1 MPTYTQSSIFSSEM
15 QCDAC
20 HARGSTLSCAWI
32 VTNHGRMA
40 EAAPVRAEA
49 SVQSTQSVQSA
60 RALDDDDDCDGDRP
74 FSVVPVVKCQG
85 ISLGAS
91 YSDPDIVTLDVGGQ
105 LFKTRRSTLMSRSV
119 YFQRMWNPQFVF
131 AEAAESTV
139 FLDRDPVLFR
149 HVLAYLR
156 NPRVHMSCDVLPE
169 LEYFGIPIPA
179 SMQCHTDDS
188 SSSSSSS
195 SSCTKPVQVPQQGN
209 VVGEAAV
216 SEADKQAFQEWL
228 ATRQNLGNA
237 SISGAVAALWRR
249 GATGSGMDK
258 VCHGA
263 GKSAYLRPGP
273 SSPGWFGAANAHTR
287 LQLQSLPRTATQDAN
302 QTRFTV
308 MRTGDV
314 MESVTLVFPCP
325 ANTAPGWARF
335 HAWKHIAL
343 IVGGTDI
350 TTFSPASL
358 DMLDKVLCTRD
369 ERLYRE
375 ELETTQGEIHLR
387 LPLFFDPNRFG
398 GPFHKSG
405 LTQRAGTTASN
416 FFNLAGCMYHEVQV
430 YVDWDASDSAIPCTL
445 DVEYVLL
452 DRPEQKILSNSER
465 QDRLL
470 SDWKLYSSALASGL
484 TSATREISLRGVFT
498 DMMFGLWDTED
509 LQYVPLD
516 KYLICLDGHPN
527 VAQTV
532 PHLQHQWLQR
542 GLILADHVYLHTWD
556 NSSISGEHLDIH
568 VTVHT
573 KTPLAHAC
581 VLHLAFL
588 RHTVGRFVNGIFGTV
603 F

>member
-1 MPTYTQSSIFSSEM
+1 
-15 QCDAC
+15 
-20 HARGSTLSCAWI
+20 
-32 VTNHGRMA
+32 MA
-40 EAAPVRAEA
+40 EEVSVVAASSP
-49 SVQSTQSVQSA
+49 QCA
-60 RALDDDDDCDGDRP
+60 RALDDDDCCDGGRQGVEP
-74 FSVVPVVKCQG
+74 PEVSVAQPQG
-85 ISLGAS
+85 SNVGVS
-91 YSDPDIVTLDVGGQ
+91 HVDPDIVTLDVGGQ
-105 LFKTRRSTLMSRSV
+105 LFKTRKSTLMSRSA
-119 YFQRMWNPQFVF
+119 YFRRMWNSQFQF

-139 FLDRDPVLFR
+139 FLDRDPGLFR

-156 NPRVHMSCDVLPE
+156 NPGVHLSCDVLPE

-179 SMQCHTDDS
+179 SMQCHTDDA
-188 SSSSSSS
+188 SSSS

-209 VVGEAAV
+209 VVRKVAV
-216 SEADKQAFQEWL
+216 SEADKQAFQEWI

-237 SISGAVAALWRR
+237 SISGAVAALWNR
-249 GATGSGMDK
+249 GAAGSGMDK

-263 GKSAYLRPGP
+263 GKSAYLRPSP
-273 SSPGWFGAANAHTR
+273 SPGWFGVANAHTR
-287 LQLQSLPRTATQDAN
+287 LQLQSLPRTPTQDAN

-308 MRTGDV
+308 LRNGDV

-325 ANTAPGWARF
+325 VNTAPGWARF

-375 ELETTQGEIHLR
+375 ELETAQGEIHLR

-416 FFNLAGCMYHEVQV
+416 FFNFAGCGYHEVQV
-430 YVDWDASDSAIPCTL
+430 YVDWDASDSTIPCTL

-452 DRPEQKILSNSER
+452 DRPEQKISSNHER

-470 SDWKLYSSALASGL
+470 SDWKLYSSAVASGL
-484 TSATREISLRGVFT
+484 TSAAREMFLRGVFT

-516 KYLICLDGHPN
+516 KYLICLNGHSN

-532 PHLQHQWLQR
+532 SHLQHQWLQR
-542 GLILADHVYLHTWD
+542 GLILTDHVYLHTWD
-556 NSSISGEHLDIH
+556 NSSISGEQLDIQ

-573 KTPLAHAC
+573 KAPLAHAC

-588 RHTVGRFVNGIFGTV
+588 RHTVGRFAGGLFGTV